1 MNAQMFMQTD
11 RLLALS
17 LCSLL
22 LIGAC
27 GGQGADKKKAPSP
40 LAVQQQAEVE
50 RTLLYPAADDML
62 LTGLVVQL
70 PEGKTAEDKMIA
82 VVKRYIEG
90 PAGENQMDPFP
101 ENCRL
106 RALFLRNGS
115 NVVLD
120 LSGPV
125 NQGGGSDT
133 EIARVY
139 GLIDT
144 LAWNFRA
151 VKSVKLLVNGSEV
164 NTLLGHLDLRH
175 SLPPEPKLLA
185 PQLLEQWQG
194 ETNEVAGGTNE

>member
-1 MNAQMFMQTD
+1 MFQPA
-11 RLLALS
+11 RSLFLLL

-22 LIGAC
+22 FLGGC
-27 GGQGADKKKAPSP
+27 GGKGAEKKASPS
-40 LAVQQQAEVE
+40 LIAVQQVVGVE
-50 RTLLYPAADDML
+50 RTLLYPSADDMV
-62 LTGLVVQL
+62 LTGLTVKL
-70 PEGKTAEDKMIA
+70 PEGKTAEDSMIA
-82 VVKRYIEG
+82 VVERYIKG
-90 PAGENQMDPFP
+90 PVGESQIAPFP

-115 NVVLD
+115 GVVLD

-144 LAWNFRA
+144 LAWNFRE
-151 VKSVKLLVNGSEV
+151 VKSVKILVNGSEV
-164 NTLLGHLDLRH
+164 DTLLGHVDLRR

-185 PQLLEQWQG
+185 PELLQRWNG
-194 ETNEVAGGTNE
+194 ESHD